1 MYFTSLPRTVLW
13 RGRHK
18 KNPPFAEAG
27 FSILNYLFYT
37 VIPPPLSA
45 GKIMT
50 TTTSVAIDRRTL
62 FKLFFN
68 TEKYFCKYT
77 PAALDYKELFSDP

>member
-1 MYFTSLPRTVLW
+1 MYYH
-13 RGRHK
+13 RHK

-50 TTTSVAIDRRTL
+50 TYDQRR
-62 FKLFFN
+62 N
-68 TEKYFCKYT
+68 Q
-77 PAALDYKELFSDP
+77 

>member
-1 MYFTSLPRTVLW
+1 VSR
-13 RGRHK
+13 

-27 FSILNYLFYT
+27 LSILFNCFILY
-37 VIPPPLSA
+37 PPPLNA

-50 TTTSVAIDRRTL
+50 TTTTSAAINTRTL

-68 TEKYFCKYT
+68 TEKYLCKYT
-77 PAALDYKELFSDP
+77 PADLNYKELFSEH